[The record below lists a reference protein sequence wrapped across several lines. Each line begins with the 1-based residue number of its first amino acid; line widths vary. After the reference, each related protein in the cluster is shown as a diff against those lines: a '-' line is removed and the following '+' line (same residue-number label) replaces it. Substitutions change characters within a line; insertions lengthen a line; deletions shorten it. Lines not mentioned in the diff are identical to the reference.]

1 MNLQNTKTAAVAIFI
16 GTLLLG
22 AVVGVVLDRT
32 LLLESSSW
40 QTYRQRPARD
50 PGSARFFMRH
60 FSKKLELTP
69 QQQAALDSILA
80 GNRLQFDDLR
90 RRLHPRFSALRDS
103 LDQQILVILTP
114 EQREKFHALKRSGPR
129 HLWER
134 MREREKQ

>member
-1 MNLQNTKTAAVAIFI
+1 MNLQNTKTAAVAMFI

-22 AVVGVVLDRT
+22 AVVGVVVDRT
-32 LLLESSSW
+32 LLLDGSSLRAS
-40 QTYRQRPARD
+40 RQRLDRT

-60 FSKKLELTP
+60 FSDQLELTSD
-69 QQQAALDSILA
+69 QQAALDSILA
-80 GNRLQFDDLR
+80 SNRQQFDELR

-114 EQREKFHALKRSGPR
+114 EQREKFHALKRRAPR

-134 MREREKQ
+134 RREREER